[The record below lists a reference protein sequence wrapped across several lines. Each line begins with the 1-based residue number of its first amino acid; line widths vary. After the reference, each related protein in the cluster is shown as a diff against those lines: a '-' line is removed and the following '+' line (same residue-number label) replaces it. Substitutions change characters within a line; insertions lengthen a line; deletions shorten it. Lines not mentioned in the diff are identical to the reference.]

1 MTAEKY
7 LDWGRM
13 LIGKIELLKE
23 EEENLAIRATR
34 GRSNFGMCLRREG
47 YSRDPMAEAVIRIQ
61 DAKERVAERRKQLEK
76 ELEEIKEVI
85 RGVGDWE
92 IEEVLTKRHLEG
104 KEWEEIATEMF
115 LSESTV
121 RRRQKEGLAA
131 VERGMENTVNQ
142 DTSRSADPEQSA
154 AGQRRNSATDFK
166 PIRMG

>member
-7 LDWGRM
+7 LDWGRI

-34 GRSNFGMCLRREG
+34 GRSNFGMCLRRGG

-61 DAKERVAERRKQLEK
+61 DAKERVSERRKQLEK

-104 KEWEEIATEMF
+104 KGVEEIAAEMF

-131 VERGMENTVNQ
+131 VERGMEK
-142 DTSRSADPEQSA
+142 
-154 AGQRRNSATDFK
+154 TDGHGK
-166 PIRMG
+166 ND

>member
-23 EEENLAIRATR
+23 EEVNLAIRAMR
-34 GRSNFGMCLRREG
+34 GRSNFGMCLRRGG

-92 IEEVLTKRHLEG
+92 IEEVLTKWHLEG
-104 KEWEEIATEMF
+104 KGVEEIAAEMF

-131 VERGMENTVNQ
+131 VERGMEK
-142 DTSRSADPEQSA
+142 
-154 AGQRRNSATDFK
+154 TDGHGK
-166 PIRMG
+166 NDQGGEKRK

>member
-34 GRSNFGMCLRREG
+34 GRSNFGMCLRRGG

-92 IEEVLTKRHLEG
+92 IEEVLTKRHLEDKG
-104 KEWEEIATEMF
+104 VEEIATEMF

-131 VERGMENTVNQ
+131 VERGMEK
-142 DTSRSADPEQSA
+142 
-154 AGQRRNSATDFK
+154 TDGHGK
-166 PIRMG
+166 ND

>member
-34 GRSNFGMCLRREG
+34 GRSNFGMCLRRGG

-92 IEEVLTKRHLEG
+92 IEEVLTKWHLEG
-104 KEWEEIATEMF
+104 KGVEEIAAEMF

-131 VERGMENTVNQ
+131 VERGMEKTVNQ

-154 AGQRRNSATDFK
+154 TGQRRNSATDFK

>member
-34 GRSNFGMCLRREG
+34 GRSNFGMCLRRGG

-92 IEEVLTKRHLEG
+92 IEEVLTKWHLEG
-104 KEWEEIATEMF
+104 KGVEEIAAEICY
-115 LSESTV
+115 S
-121 RRRQKEGLAA
+121 RRQT
-131 VERGMENTVNQ
+131 ERLHIKALSFIN
-142 DTSRSADPEQSA
+142 
-154 AGQRRNSATDFK
+154 F
-166 PIRMG
+166 

>member
-13 LIGKIELLKE
+13 LIGKIELVKE
-23 EEENLAIRATR
+23 EEKNLAIRATR
-34 GRSNFGMCLRREG
+34 GRSNFGMCLRRGG

-92 IEEVLTKRHLEG
+92 IEEVLTKWHLEG
-104 KEWEEIATEMF
+104 KGVEEIAAEMF

-131 VERGMENTVNQ
+131 VEKAMEK
-142 DTSRSADPEQSA
+142 
-154 AGQRRNSATDFK
+154 TDGHGK
-166 PIRMG
+166 NDQGGEKRK

>member
-34 GRSNFGMCLRREG
+34 GRSNFGMCLRRGG

-92 IEEVLTKRHLEG
+92 IEEVLTKWHLEG
-104 KEWEEIATEMF
+104 KGVEEIAAEMF

-121 RRRQKEGLAA
+121 RRRQKEGLTA
-131 VERGMENTVNQ
+131 VERGMEK
-142 DTSRSADPEQSA
+142 
-154 AGQRRNSATDFK
+154 TDGHGK
-166 PIRMG
+166 NDQGGEKRK

>member
-34 GRSNFGMCLRREG
+34 GRSNFGMCLRRGG

-76 ELEEIKEVI
+76 DLEEIKEVI

-92 IEEVLTKRHLEG
+92 IEEVLTKWHLEG
-104 KEWEEIATEMF
+104 KGVEEIAAEMF

-131 VERGMENTVNQ
+131 VGRRMEKLTGNVT
-142 DTSRSADPEQSA
+142 
-154 AGQRRNSATDFK
+154 
-166 PIRMG
+166 

>member
-34 GRSNFGMCLRREG
+34 GRSNFGVCLRRGG

-92 IEEVLTKRHLEG
+92 IEEVLTKWHLEG
-104 KEWEEIATEMF
+104 KGVEEIAAEMF

-131 VERGMENTVNQ
+131 VERGM
-142 DTSRSADPEQSA
+142 
-154 AGQRRNSATDFK
+154 GKTDGHGK
-166 PIRMG
+166 NDQGGEKRK

>member
-34 GRSNFGMCLRREG
+34 GRSNFGMCLRRGG

-92 IEEVLTKRHLEG
+92 IEEVLTKWHLEG
-104 KEWEEIATEMF
+104 KGVEEIAAEMF

-131 VERGMENTVNQ
+131 VEKAMEM
-142 DTSRSADPEQSA
+142 S
-154 AGQRRNSATDFK
+154 G
-166 PIRMG
+166 PIFDGTLSSCYDGYGKTTKEEKRLQ

>member
-34 GRSNFGMCLRREG
+34 GRSNFGMCLRRGG

-92 IEEVLTKRHLEG
+92 IEEVLTKWHLEG
-104 KEWEEIATEMF
+104 KGVEKIAAEMF

-131 VERGMENTVNQ
+131 VERGMEK
-142 DTSRSADPEQSA
+142 
-154 AGQRRNSATDFK
+154 TDGHGK
-166 PIRMG
+166 NDQGGEKRK

>member
-34 GRSNFGMCLRREG
+34 GRSNFGMCLRRGG

-76 ELEEIKEVI
+76 ELEESKEVI

-92 IEEVLTKRHLEG
+92 IEEVLTKWHLEG
-104 KEWEEIATEMF
+104 KGVEEIAAEMF

-131 VERGMENTVNQ
+131 VERGMEK
-142 DTSRSADPEQSA
+142 
-154 AGQRRNSATDFK
+154 TDGHGK
-166 PIRMG
+166 NDQGGEKRK

>member
-34 GRSNFGMCLRREG
+34 GRSNFGMCLRRGG

-104 KEWEEIATEMF
+104 KEIATEMF

-131 VERGMENTVNQ
+131 VERGMEK
-142 DTSRSADPEQSA
+142 
-154 AGQRRNSATDFK
+154 TDGHLRL
-166 PIRMG
+166 I

>member
-34 GRSNFGMCLRREG
+34 GRSNFGMCLRRGG

-61 DAKERVAERRKQLEK
+61 DAKERVTERRKQLEK

-92 IEEVLTKRHLEG
+92 IEEVLTKWHLEG
-104 KEWEEIATEMF
+104 KRVEEIAAEMF
-115 LSESTV
+115 LSESTI

-131 VERGMENTVNQ
+131 GERGMEK
-142 DTSRSADPEQSA
+142 
-154 AGQRRNSATDFK
+154 TDGHGK
-166 PIRMG
+166 NDQGGEKRK

>member
-13 LIGKIELLKE
+13 LIGKIELMKE
-23 EEENLAIRATR
+23 EEENLAIRVTR
-34 GRSNFGMCLRREG
+34 GRSNFGMCLRRGG
-47 YSRDPMAEAVIRIQ
+47 YSRDPMADAVIRIQ

-104 KEWEEIATEMF
+104 KGVEEIAAEMF

-131 VERGMENTVNQ
+131 VERGMEK
-142 DTSRSADPEQSA
+142 
-154 AGQRRNSATDFK
+154 TDGHLRL
-166 PIRMG
+166 I

>member
-34 GRSNFGMCLRREG
+34 GRSNFGMCLRRGG
-47 YSRDPMAEAVIRIQ
+47 YSRDPMAEAVIRIR

-92 IEEVLTKRHLEG
+92 IEEVLTKWHLEG
-104 KEWEEIATEMF
+104 KGVEEIAAEMF

-131 VERGMENTVNQ
+131 VERGMEK
-142 DTSRSADPEQSA
+142 
-154 AGQRRNSATDFK
+154 TDGHGK
-166 PIRMG
+166 NDQGGEKRK

>member
-23 EEENLAIRATR
+23 EEENLAIRETR
-34 GRSNFGMCLRREG
+34 GRSNFGMCLRRGG

-92 IEEVLTKRHLEG
+92 IEEVLTKRYLEG
-104 KEWEEIATEMF
+104 KGVEEIAAEMF

-131 VERGMENTVNQ
+131 VERGMEK
-142 DTSRSADPEQSA
+142 
-154 AGQRRNSATDFK
+154 TDGHGK
-166 PIRMG
+166 ND

>member
-34 GRSNFGMCLRREG
+34 GRSNFGMCLRRGG

-61 DAKERVAERRKQLEK
+61 DAKERVTERRKQLEK

-92 IEEVLTKRHLEG
+92 IEEVLTKWHLEG
-104 KEWEEIATEMF
+104 KRVEEIAAEMF
-115 LSESTV
+115 LSESTI

-131 VERGMENTVNQ
+131 VERGMEK
-142 DTSRSADPEQSA
+142 
-154 AGQRRNSATDFK
+154 TDGHGK
-166 PIRMG
+166 NDQGGEKRK

>member
-23 EEENLAIRATR
+23 EEENLAIRAMR
-34 GRSNFGMCLRREG
+34 GRSNFGMCLRRGG

-76 ELEEIKEVI
+76 ELEESKEVI

-92 IEEVLTKRHLEG
+92 IEEVLTKWHLEG
-104 KEWEEIATEMF
+104 KGVEEIAAEMF

-131 VERGMENTVNQ
+131 VERGMEK
-142 DTSRSADPEQSA
+142 
-154 AGQRRNSATDFK
+154 TDGHGK
-166 PIRMG
+166 NDQGGEKRK

>member
-23 EEENLAIRATR
+23 EEKNLAIRATR
-34 GRSNFGMCLRREG
+34 GRSNFGMCLRRGG

-92 IEEVLTKRHLEG
+92 IEEVLTKWHLEG
-104 KEWEEIATEMF
+104 KGVEEIAAEMF

-131 VERGMENTVNQ
+131 VERGMEKT
-142 DTSRSADPEQSA
+142 DGHFAFSRILS
-154 AGQRRNSATDFK
+154 
-166 PIRMG
+166 

>member
-34 GRSNFGMCLRREG
+34 GRSNFGMCLRRGG

-61 DAKERVAERRKQLEK
+61 DAKERVTERRKQLEK

-92 IEEVLTKRHLEG
+92 IEEVLTKWHLEG
-104 KEWEEIATEMF
+104 KGVEEIAAEMF
-115 LSESTV
+115 LSESTI

-131 VERGMENTVNQ
+131 VERGMEK
-142 DTSRSADPEQSA
+142 
-154 AGQRRNSATDFK
+154 TDGHGK
-166 PIRMG
+166 NDQGGEKRK

>member
-23 EEENLAIRATR
+23 EEENLAIRAMR
-34 GRSNFGMCLRREG
+34 GRSNFGMCLRRGG

-92 IEEVLTKRHLEG
+92 IEEVLTKWHLEG
-104 KEWEEIATEMF
+104 KGVEEIAAEMF

-131 VERGMENTVNQ
+131 VERGMEK
-142 DTSRSADPEQSA
+142 
-154 AGQRRNSATDFK
+154 TDGHGK
-166 PIRMG
+166 NDQGGEKRK

>member
-34 GRSNFGMCLRREG
+34 GRSNFGMCLRRGG
-47 YSRDPMAEAVIRIQ
+47 YSRDPMAEAMIRIQ

-92 IEEVLTKRHLEG
+92 IEEVLTKWHLEG
-104 KEWEEIATEMF
+104 KGVEEIAAEMF

-131 VERGMENTVNQ
+131 VERGMEK
-142 DTSRSADPEQSA
+142 
-154 AGQRRNSATDFK
+154 TDGHGK
-166 PIRMG
+166 NDQGGEKRK